1 MIELLNLPSE
11 APYKKLEALYN
22 QALKHNQ
29 RGVEAISISSYDS
42 LSGEVESRF
51 VNLKY
56 IQGNEWIFF
65 SNYSSPKASQFASHD
80 QISVLIHW
88 PALNTQIRLKA
99 KIQKTSSKFS
109 DLHFKNRSKEKNALA
124 ISSAQSQ
131 PVTSFDAVKERFQ
144 STLASMTSDQERPEY
159 WGGYSFTPY
168 YFEFWEG
175 HENRLNKRQ
184 VFSIQEGSWIAQL
197 LQP

>member
-1 MIELLNLPSE
+1 MIELINLPSE
-11 APYKKLEALYN
+11 APYKKLEALYH
-22 QALKHNQ
+22 QALKKNQ
-29 RGVEAISISSYDS
+29 RGIEAISISSYDS
-42 LSGEVESRF
+42 SSREVESRF

-65 SNYSSPKASQFASHD
+65 SNYSSPKASQFKSHD
-80 QISVLIHW
+80 QISALIYW
-88 PALNTQIRLKA
+88 PAINAQIRLKA
-99 KIQKTSSKFS
+99 KIQKTSPEFS

-124 ISSAQSQ
+124 ISSAQSS
-131 PVTSFDAVKERFQ
+131 PVDSFETVQKAFQ
-144 STLASMTSDQERPEY
+144 STLESMTSDQDRPEY

-184 VFSIQEGSWIAQL
+184 VFSTQEGSWVEQL